1 GLTPNRMDAM
11 SHWGVARDVSAYLSH
26 HDKKNGGPRL
36 PAIKPLPAF
45 KGKNPVE
52 VSIENA
58 VACPRYSGICISN
71 VTIAPSPQ
79 WLQDKLKA
87 IGVKPI
93 SNIVDITNFILHET
107 GQPLHAFDLDKISGG
122 KVIVKNQPEGTPFI
136 TLDGKER

>member
-1 GLTPNRMDAM
+1 
-11 SHWGVARDVSAYLSH
+11 
-26 HDKKNGGPRL
+26 
-36 PAIKPLPAF
+36 
-45 KGKNPVE
+45 
-52 VSIENA
+52 
-58 VACPRYSGICISN
+58 RYSGICISN

-136 TLDGKER
+136 TLDGKERKLNSFDLMICDAEGSMCMG